1 VEVKKPP
8 PVKKVKKVT
17 KVSTRPVVTENE
29 EPELAV
35 EEEQEEVVEE
45 EEEVTKEEKPEE
57 PVRDRRKA
65 MAVNRGRSK
74 RSLDTIS
81 HSSTASFRRQLSVKS
96 KSKIPAENLDVA
108 SEAELTPII
117 KESDREND
125 ENADSQADENNSKE
139 QSESSTKV
147 GESEILSEV
156 TERRAARSKARQHS
170 VAVVDR
176 RRKGSVNV
184 SRQTRRASMAK
195 TPEPEPELDENIIQL
210 IDPQL
215 LMNLNHR
222 ESFFGVPDEK
232 HVQSQQAL
240 KRRRSIPRDFIYY
253 EPIVEIKPLPSSEP
267 VKLESAEAGK
277 DSTSSL
283 ASNDEKKKKLLDEK
297 FSLHTKNILQN
308 TKGRIE
314 DIKNMLAANNNN
326 ENNSNSNMNK
336 DKDITPPPSARGK
349 ELSKKKLNKNK
360 KSKSKEEKEKNNT
373 SLNEINEETEKKE
386 AGANS
391 KLESSS
397 STAITP
403 PPSAAASNEKGKAG
417 AGGRVTKVVVPPV
430 ELLPPPENAT
440 KFELSLRNALITIVR
455 NTKGMNENFT
465 HTVINGLNDFIHRFS
480 SILYD
485 SFDGLWNALSSNKIS
500 LDFFEKLS
508 TVFNGIISLAPLET
522 TTIQL
527 ADVCATL
534 VPLAGST
541 HNAALTHSWQ
551 EKIQIPE
558 DVLVSLLPSVVNYE
572 TGERRNRS
580 LFEYLE
586 EKITIYPYDP
596 KLATALISGNSN
608 AIKTSENPHL
618 KDGIDETI
626 FLYFPKLLQMNS
638 SMMKMKDHTNE
649 LNSHLTEDLV
659 EVLREW
665 STAKSV
671 FLELEKRLETE
682 REKTKKPLEMK
693 LNTISKE
700 LTKVTALYEKSI
712 ETIRNQETKI
722 KEYEKYEVELKKCE
736 LKLVT
741 TQHQLDELVVQHSQ
755 LKVKHSDLIDEHT
768 ASKHILIEKDDDIRR
783 LNSDVSENLD
793 KIASLEKIIKD
804 LKEALANM
812 TYERNTLRDERDA
825 LLEKEDRRLN
835 KIISVSMQTEPELA
849 EIGLQTEFFMPPV
862 SSLSCFCFFST
873 YLFRF
878 SLFLN

>member
-1 VEVKKPP
+1 VEVKKAP
-8 PVKKVKKVT
+8 PVKVKKVT
-17 KVSTRPVVTENE
+17 KVSAKPKPVVSESE

-35 EEEQEEVVEE
+35 EEKQEEVEE
-45 EEEVTKEEKPEE
+45 EQEVKEEKPEE
-57 PVRDRRKA
+57 VVRDRRKA
-65 MAVNRGRSK
+65 MAVNPGRSK
-74 RSLDTIS
+74 RSLDTVS

-96 KSKIPAENLDVA
+96 KSKIPAADLP
-108 SEAELTPII
+108 EAEHTPII
-117 KESDREND
+117 KENEQETD
-125 ENADSQADENNSKE
+125 ENADSQAEENSKE
-139 QSESSTKV
+139 SSKPSSYSTKV
-147 GESEILSEV
+147 EESEVLAEV
-156 TERRAARSKARQHS
+156 VEKRAARAKARKQS
-170 VAVVDR
+170 VAVVGGSH
-176 RRKGSVNV
+176 RKGSV
-184 SRQTRRASMAK
+184 SSKQSRRASIAK
-195 TPEPEPELDENIIQL
+195 TPEPDQDVIEL

-253 EPIVEIKPLPSSEP
+253 EPVVEIKPLPLPSEP
-267 VKLESAEAGK
+267 VKLESIETGK
-277 DSTSSL
+277 DSASSL
-283 ASNDEKKKKLLDEK
+283 VSTDEKRKKMLDEK

-314 DIKNMLAANNNN
+314 DIKNMLADSNNNN
-326 ENNSNSNMNK
+326 SNK
-336 DKDITPPPSARGK
+336 ELTPPPSARGK
-349 ELSKKKLNKNK
+349 DSARELSKKKLKKNK
-360 KSKSKEEKEKNNT
+360 KSKSKEEKENNSGGNLT
-373 SLNEINEETEKKE
+373 ERTNEENEKKE
-386 AGANS
+386 TINV
-391 KLESSS
+391 KNESSAS
-397 STAITP
+397 AAITP
-403 PPSAAASNEKGKAG
+403 PPSAGGTNEKGKTGGAAG
-417 AGGRVTKVVVPPV
+417 RATKVVVPAV
-430 ELLPPPENAT
+430 ELLPPAENAT

-455 NTKGMNENFT
+455 NTKGLNENFT

-480 SILYD
+480 SIVYE
-485 SFDGLWNALSSNKIS
+485 SFDGLWTALSSNKIS

-508 TVFNGIISLAPLET
+508 TVFNGIISLAPIET
-522 TTIQL
+522 TTAQL

-541 HNAALTHSWQ
+541 HNAALTHAWQ

-572 TGERRNRS
+572 TGERRNKS

-608 AIKTSENPHL
+608 ATKTSENPYL

-626 FLYFPKLLQMNS
+626 FLYFPKLTQMNQ
-638 SMMKMKDHTNE
+638 SMNKMKDHTSE
-649 LNSHLTEDLV
+649 LNNHLSEDIV

-665 STAKSV
+665 STAKTV

-712 ETIRNQETKI
+712 ETIRNQEAKL

-736 LKLVT
+736 LKLIT

-755 LKVKHSDLIDEHT
+755 LKVKHSDLIDEYT
-768 ASKHILIEKDDDIRR
+768 SSKHTIIEKDDEIRR
-783 LNSDVSENLD
+783 LTFDVSENLE
-793 KIASLEKIIKD
+793 KISLLEKIIKD
-804 LKEALANM
+804 LKEALAEM
-812 TYERNTLRDERDA
+812 TYQRNTLHDERDA

-862 SSLSCFCFFST
+862 SFFLRFDSSLLTLSFHCFSYFLCFF
-873 YLFRF
+873 
-878 SLFLN
+878 